1 MKCTP
6 RQKIYFAMATGVF
19 LLHLATAP
27 LATTSFACTMYGD
40 ALPCVFLI
48 FAILAMRENFRSAL
62 GILPMFWKVFAAA
75 LAMLLFSQAFWFY
88 YDWRRFHSTPSPVLG
103 DTMLLVSQVLF
114 LSALALRPH
123 SASERR
129 DLRIRALDFVLL
141 SLWWLCLYAYFALP
155 WQILFG
161 DLSHYNPAYYLL
173 VFLQHIV
180 IIAALTVLSI
190 RKTGPW
196 RVFYL
201 QSIAAFVLSAAGNLL
216 ASISIDGGTYCAG
229 SFYDTP
235 TLAALYLF
243 VCISC
248 FGAGLQP
255 QEDST
260 PNREIVQSVW
270 TARIAMLVMLSLPT
284 IALWGLGANHVPPA
298 VATFR
303 LRLVFVFMFALGA
316 LFYLKLNWLSREL
329 IRLVRLTSDSIE
341 NLKSV
346 QQQVSQSEK
355 FVALGRLAAGAA
367 HEISNPL
374 TAILGYSELLADIPS
389 LPDEDRAQAQQIRE
403 QVHRAQAAVTSL
415 RNTLRQNSAPASLL
429 IDKKPVS

>member
-1 MKCTP
+1 VM
-6 RQKIYFAMATGVF
+6 F
-19 LLHLATAP
+19 L
-27 LATTSFACTMYGD
+27 
-40 ALPCVFLI
+40 
-48 FAILAMRENFRSAL
+48 
-62 GILPMFWKVFAAA
+62 
-75 LAMLLFSQAFWFY
+75 SQAFWFY
-88 YDWRRFHSTPSPVLG
+88 YDWRRINSTPSPVLG
-103 DTMLLVSQVLF
+103 DAMFLVSQVFF

-123 SASERR
+123 SASARR

-155 WQILFG
+155 WQILFR
-161 DLSHYNPAYYLL
+161 DLSHYNPAFYLL

-180 IIAALTVLSI
+180 IIAALAALSI

-196 RVFYL
+196 RIFYL
-201 QSIAAFVLSAAGNLL
+201 QLIAAFVLTAAGNLIT
-216 ASISIDGGTYCAG
+216 SISINGGAYYAG

-235 TLAALYLF
+235 SLAALYLF
-243 VCISC
+243 VCIAC
-248 FGAGLQP
+248 FGANLQP
-255 QEDST
+255 QEDPT

-270 TARIAMLVMLSLPT
+270 TARIAMLVILSLPI
-284 IALWGLGANHVPPA
+284 IAIWGLWVNQVPHA

-303 LRLVFVFMFALGA
+303 LRLVFASMFVLGA
-316 LFYLKLNWLSREL
+316 LFYLKLDWLSREL
-329 IRLVRLTSDSIE
+329 IHLVQLTADSIE

-346 QQQVSQSEK
+346 QQQVTQSEK

-389 LPDEDRAQAQQIRE
+389 LSDEDRAQAQQIRE

-415 RNTLRQNSAPASLL
+415 RNTMRHPR
-429 IDKKPVS
+429 